1 MQANMQAQVESPLG
15 KVDSQ
20 GIPSFKLF
28 DSQDF
33 SLTPTVA
40 EVVPMGAP
48 SNLAGS
54 SEKAPILISP
64 TAATPPPP
72 PQANVLSKRIVSVPY
87 FFRSPFI
94 LRNVDVLA
102 ESSQAEKD
110 IADYAFSNLNNR

>member
-33 SLTPTVA
+33 SLTSTVA
-40 EVVPMGAP
+40 EVVPMG
-48 SNLAGS
+48 AGS

-72 PQANVLSKRIVSVPY
+72 PQAAVLSKRNVSVPY
-87 FFRSPFI
+87 FFRSPFL